1 MQEKKHLKKFAK
13 SVTHKVEKVGDK
25 AKKSLSKA
33 NVSKPDNTEYTGGG
47 GGGTLPNKFSLENDK
62 YSNRNLDS
70 SLNRHVTDPFSK
82 LKGSRGS
89 GRRLKNQDPGVN
101 SDDEDGL
108 DDDDMF
114 G

>member
-1 MQEKKHLKKFAK
+1 MKKFAK
-13 SVTHKVEKVGDK
+13 SVTHKVEKVSDK

-33 NVSKPDNTEYTGGG
+33 NITKTDDDNSH
-47 GGGTLPNKFSLENDK
+47 GTLPNKFSLGSDT
-62 YSNRNLDS
+62 YANRHLDS

-89 GRRLKNQDPGVN
+89 GRRQKNQDPGVN
-101 SDDEDGL
+101 SDDEDAV

-114 G
+114 GYD